1 MTTVEMALI
10 AQPIVAFVVGTGQC
24 VLIAW
29 GISKMSTTGQ
39 ERQDQLARRELEET
53 KRHEEVM
60 TALRQQGEAFRQ
72 QGEAFRQQG
81 EAFRQQGETL
91 RKVGEALREQT
102 EALRQQ
108 TEMLRSDRM

>member
-24 VLIAW
+24 VLIVW
-29 GISKMSTTGQ
+29 GVSRMSRTDQ
-39 ERQDQLARRELEET
+39 ERQDQLARREFEEA

-60 TALRQQGEAFRQ
+60 MALRQQGEVFRE
-72 QGEAFRQQG
+72 QGEALR
-81 EAFRQQGETL
+81 RQGETL
-91 RKVGEALREQT
+91 RQVGEALREQT

-108 TEMLRSDRM
+108 TEMLRSERM